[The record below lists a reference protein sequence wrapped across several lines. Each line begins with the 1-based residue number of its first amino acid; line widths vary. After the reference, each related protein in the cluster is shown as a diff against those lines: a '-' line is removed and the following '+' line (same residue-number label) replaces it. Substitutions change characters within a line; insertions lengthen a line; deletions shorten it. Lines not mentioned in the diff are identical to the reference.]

1 MTYRNLGILPV
12 LWLVGT
18 WGGMGVVGTRRQ
30 IDWATR
36 IWGRRGFGGIERQ
49 NFFGLV
55 ADLFR
60 GEADLRVGWR
70 QFFEEL

>member
-49 NFFGLV
+49 NFFWIGGR
-55 ADLFR
+55 FFQGR
-60 GEADLRVGWR
+60 GR
-70 QFFEEL
+70 FEGGVETVF